1 METIVKR
8 PSVILKKKASPSPMT
23 SEAEKKKKTG
33 IPARVDLKIK
43 IGFLPE
49 LKTEGKKYALIIV
62 RSEVY
67 GYMELFVSSKTYRKC
82 RKSIL
87 ESDKDSDH
95 AVMIEV
101 PFDRAERH
109 GGKIVARGCGLQ
121 IFEKKKKLPKQQNQP
136 LN

>member
-1 METIVKR
+1 METIFRKSPVVVR
-8 PSVILKKKASPSPMT
+8 RKASPPAIS
-23 SEAEKKKKTG
+23 SEPEKKKKTG

-49 LKTEGKKYALIIV
+49 IKTEGKKYALIIV
-62 RSEVY
+62 RSEAY

-82 RKSIL
+82 RKTIL
-87 ESDKDSDH
+87 ESDEDSDH
-95 AVMIEV
+95 VVVIEV

-121 IFEKKKKLPKQQNQP
+121 IFEKKKKLPKQ
-136 LN
+136 